1 MTDNWANDIKR
12 LADNDVRKAP
22 EGLLDDVK
30 SEMLRRGLMPA
41 QQQTRI
47 VTMHKWRYAAAAAVV
62 AIVAGVAITTF
73 HKEEAAGGIAGTSQ
87 SGSSTPYHNNST
99 PYYNNVDNNTM
110 ADASVSESSAGNIVE
125 RAISGAIQRAAIADT
140 AYRQLVAAAETQTQE
155 KDSARLV
162 AQADTR
168 EEAETPQH
176 TYHSVGSTRSDYTDF
191 TPRKSRSSAWSV
203 GAYYG
208 GSANNSPTANTPVL
222 FAQYDDCC
230 MSTPVKIE
238 NKNQIQVEEIGDTKE
253 SHHQTVKVGVSLRYN
268 LSDRWNLQTGV
279 TYTRLTSD
287 FTEEKSTS
295 NVVTNQKLDYIGI
308 PLTASYNIWQNKYIN
323 VYASVGGAVEKLIN
337 GASTTETKNYTDDK
351 TTRSNNDVRENR
363 PVFSTSIAA
372 GIEYNVS
379 DFLSIYAQPG
389 LTCHFDNGSGI
400 KSLYTDKPVNVE
412 LSIGARININK

>member
-1 MTDNWANDIKR
+1 MNDNWANDIKR

-62 AIVAGVAITTF
+62 AIVTGVGITTF
-73 HKEEAAGGIAGTSQ
+73 HKEEATGGIAGTLQ
-87 SGSSTPYHNNST
+87 SGSSSH
-99 PYYNNVDNNTM
+99 YNNIGNNTTV
-110 ADASVSESSAGNIVE
+110 DASASESSIGNIVE
-125 RAISGAIQRAAIADT
+125 STIAKAIQRAAIADT
-140 AYRQLVAAAETQTQE
+140 ACQQLMAAAKTQTQD

-162 AQADTR
+162 AQVDTR
-168 EEAETPQH
+168 EKAENNQQKKTEKTQQ
-176 TYHSVGSTRSDYTDF
+176 TYHSMGSTRRDYTDF
-191 TPRKSRSSAWSV
+191 TPRKSRNSAWSV

-222 FAQYDDCC
+222 FAKYGDYC

-238 NKNQIQVEEIGDTKE
+238 NKNQIEVEEVGDTKE
-253 SHHQTVKVGVSLRYN
+253 SHHQTVKVGISLRYN
-268 LSDRWNLQTGV
+268 LSDRWSLQTGI

-308 PLTASYNIWQNKYIN
+308 PLTASYNIWHNKYIN
-323 VYASVGGAVEKLIN
+323 VYASAGGAVEKLIN
-337 GASTTETKNYTDDK
+337 GASTTETKNYADDK
-351 TTRSNNDVRENR
+351 TTRSNNDVKENR

-372 GIEYNVS
+372 GIEYNIS